1 MKYNDPRISR
11 IIELELRVTRAVIN
25 GHRPS
30 QNDEYENDRLEL
42 QKLRKE
48 IENETKRE
56 SNRNSFESKESNW
69 R

>member
-1 MKYNDPRISR
+1 MSMKYNDPRISK

-42 QKLRKE
+42 QRLRKE

-56 SNRNSFESKESNW
+56 SKTNSFKN
-69 R
+69 